1 MTASASTRLN
11 SIRHVAVIVRLAAIW
26 TDASLQRADI
36 GTVVAQTKTTRTLKM
51 TTAQLI
57 AAISLAETDHARS
70 LAATVAARGLD
81 GWVNDPF
88 TASKWT
94 RSDHLAWQDFKRIAD
109 SAGRCLARLLE
120 AASEAGHLGALDSTP
135 YARADRR
142 SLPRRR
148 ADAAALK
155 WHRERPLA
163 DWFNMRLHP
172 SDEDAAAATL
182 ASKSDTPRGGWRKR
196 YLT

>member
-1 MTASASTRLN
+1 
-11 SIRHVAVIVRLAAIW
+11 
-26 TDASLQRADI
+26 
-36 GTVVAQTKTTRTLKM
+36 M

-81 GWVNDPF
+81 GWVNGPF

-94 RSDHLAWQDFKRIAD
+94 KSDHLAWQDFKRIAD

-120 AASEAGHLGALDSTP
+120 AAAEAEHLGALDSTP

-142 SLPRRR
+142 PLPRRR
-148 ADAAALK
+148 SDAAALK

-163 DWFNMRLHP
+163 DWFNTRLRT

-182 ASKSDTPRGGWRKR
+182 ASKSDAPRGGWRKL
-196 YLT
+196 YLTCV